1 MSEFR
6 MDGYI
11 NRYTGYGT
19 YTDSSERYEYASE
32 PWTPDV
38 SLVNHYETNG
48 LFAKIIDTPAE
59 EAVKHG
65 FNLALNNPDY
75 EQYIEDT
82 LDILDWEAKAATA
95 IKWARLF
102 GGAIIVMLID
112 DGGELTEPVNW
123 DGIQSI
129 DELRVYERPIA
140 QPDFA
145 NCYDTFGHN
154 GPRRK
159 SKFGMPQYYQVSSV
173 YGSFTVHESRCLVF
187 RNGTLP
193 EYTMLPEYRFW
204 GMPEFA
210 RIRRAMREVST
221 SHSNATKLMERMVQ
235 AIYKQKNLA
244 STLAAEG
251 GEDAV
256 MQRMRL
262 IDQARSFLSMIAI
275 DAEGEEFDFKTFQL
289 SGVKDILDAN
299 CSILSAVT
307 NIPQTILFGR
317 SPAGENSTGDSD
329 LENYYNYI
337 ERIQKMMLR
346 DNLLT
351 VLDAAFRAG
360 ASNGDID
367 QIPDYKLTFDPLWS
381 LSEVDQAN
389 VDQAKAATALTRAQ
403 TAQLYVDMQVLDP
416 SEVRKG
422 LASTDEFDIEGL
434 LDNQDT
440 DPLDWGMEE
449 LPESGFQGDIP
460 PKSLISSGENS
471 IIKERNE
478 DGGPGS
484 GRYPK
489 GSGKVDAATAKRY
502 TERLTKVTTATG
514 VKIKSISSHAMQRL
528 SERNISED
536 TAADALENPGASYPG
551 NRPGTS
557 CCQKGNIR
565 MVFSDSGN
573 LVSAI
578 VLNNGSEGGQK

>member
-1 MSEFR
+1 
-6 MDGYI
+6 MDGYVNML
-11 NRYTGYGT
+11 NRLGT
-19 YTDSSERYEYASE
+19 SLDNSRAYEYEPE

-112 DGGELTEPVNW
+112 DGCELTEPVNW
-123 DGIQSI
+123 NGIRSI
-129 DELRVYERPIA
+129 DELRVYERPIV

-145 NCYDTFGHN
+145 NLYDVFGNN

-235 AIYKQKNLA
+235 AIYKQKDLA
-244 STLAAEG
+244 STLQMEG

-256 MQRMRL
+256 MQRLRL

-351 VLDAAFRAG
+351 VLDATFRAG

-422 LASTDEFDIEGL
+422 LASTDEFNIEEL
-434 LDNQDT
+434 LDSQNT
-440 DPLDWGMEE
+440 DPLDWGMES

-514 VKIKSISSHAMQRL
+514 VKNQVYKFPCNA
-528 SERNISED
+528 E
-536 TAADALENPGASYPG
+536 A
-551 NRPGTS
+551 
-557 CCQKGNIR
+557 
-565 MVFSDSGN
+565 V
-573 LVSAI
+573 
-578 VLNNGSEGGQK
+578 

>member
-82 LDILDWEAKAATA
+82 LDILDWEAKAAMA

-145 NCYDTFGHN
+145 NCDDTFGHN

-235 AIYKQKNLA
+235 AIYKQKDLA
-244 STLAAEG
+244 STLQMEG

-256 MQRMRL
+256 MQRLRL

-360 ASNGDID
+360 VSNGDID

-536 TAADALENPGASYPG
+536 TAADALENPGSSYPG